1 MGLPGAIPMFHR
13 RLMLLGGVI
22 AICMVPPVLR
32 VAQLTLVK
40 GESLRNEAESRLVA
54 RRWLPTTRGKILDRH
69 GRILAANRP
78 AYELQVEYP
87 VITGQWAFMQA
98 AKQARKEHKDKWAEL
113 SAGQRLA
120 LVNELLPHFQK
131 QLNDAWD
138 ELARVTGVPRE
149 EIEERKVQVVRD
161 VSRAA
166 ASITEANRAERQ
178 EQLSRGEELAVEVS
192 TAEVQRTIAE
202 QTQSH
207 VILRDID
214 ELAAIKLATDDGR
227 TDIMAAKAL
236 PTSKLID
243 TSTREYPLDEV
254 DIAVDRTG
262 FPGPLRNAQPLT
274 VHVAGVAAHVVGAM
288 RDRVYAEELEA
299 RPLRRRNADGTVS
312 VDPGG
317 YTPLDE
323 IGNSGIESSS
333 ERVLRG
339 DRGSEVTKLD
349 SGETQTTSPTPG
361 RDVRLTIDAA
371 LQARIQ
377 AIMSPEAGLAMVQPW
392 QKNKALPV
400 GTALAGA
407 CVVID
412 VESGD
417 ILALVST
424 PSWSRTQLREDP
436 ASIVNDVE
444 HQPMLNRAVN
454 RAYPPGSI
462 VKPLILS
469 AAATSGVFNPDGRVE
484 CNGHFF
490 PDRTDVFRCWI
501 YKSYNKQM
509 HGSLEATEALMRSCN
524 IFFFTLG
531 QKLGP
536 ERITEWFGRFGVG
549 DGAGIKHPDL
559 GVGPQFEGRAEPM
572 ATKKDGEWVRRGVTP
587 SESIMM
593 GIGQGPI
600 AWTPLHAAD
609 AYATIARRGVRI
621 LPRMRI
627 DDPAAGEDLRLNQRA
642 VTLGLR
648 GLERSVGEEGG
659 TGYHIVVDDDD
670 GVKRNEK
677 VFNVP
682 GVHVWGKS
690 GTADSGHRVIDP
702 VTGRDLVDEHGN
714 KITLDHAWFVVLA
727 GDRQDDRPKYAV
739 ALVVENGGSGGKVS
753 GPICNQVLRA
763 LVEEGYLS
771 SGVTP
776 QDAGGAAP

>member
-1 MGLPGAIPMFHR
+1 RM
-13 RLMLLGGVI
+13 
-22 AICMVPPVLR
+22 
-32 VAQLTLVK
+32 
-40 GESLRNEAESRLVA
+40 
-54 RRWLPTTRGKILDRH
+54 
-69 GRILAANRP
+69 
-78 AYELQVEYP
+78 
-87 VITGQWAFMQA
+87 
-98 AKQARKEHKDKWAEL
+98 
-113 SAGQRLA
+113 SA
-120 LVNELLPHFQK
+120 
-131 QLNDAWD
+131 
-138 ELARVTGVPRE
+138 
-149 EIEERKVQVVRD
+149 
-161 VSRAA
+161 
-166 ASITEANRAERQ
+166 
-178 EQLSRGEELAVEVS
+178 
-192 TAEVQRTIAE
+192 
-202 QTQSH
+202 
-207 VILRDID
+207 
-214 ELAAIKLATDDGR
+214 
-227 TDIMAAKAL
+227 
-236 PTSKLID
+236 
-243 TSTREYPLDEV
+243 
-254 DIAVDRTG
+254 
-262 FPGPLRNAQPLT
+262 
-274 VHVAGVAAHVVGAM
+274 
-288 RDRVYAEELEA
+288 
-299 RPLRRRNADGTVS
+299 
-312 VDPGG
+312 
-317 YTPLDE
+317 
-323 IGNSGIESSS
+323 
-333 ERVLRG
+333 
-339 DRGSEVTKLD
+339 
-349 SGETQTTSPTPG
+349 
-361 RDVRLTIDAA
+361 
-371 LQARIQ
+371 
-377 AIMSPEAGLAMVQPW
+377 
-392 QKNKALPV
+392 
-400 GTALAGA
+400 
-407 CVVID
+407 
-412 VESGD
+412 
-417 ILALVST
+417 
-424 PSWSRTQLREDP
+424 
-436 ASIVNDVE
+436 
-444 HQPMLNRAVN
+444 
-454 RAYPPGSI
+454 
-462 VKPLILS
+462 
-469 AAATSGVFNPDGRVE
+469 
-484 CNGHFF
+484 
-490 PDRTDVFRCWI
+490 
-501 YKSYNKQM
+501 
-509 HGSLEATEALMRSCN
+509 SLEATEALMRSCN